1 MNATDPL
8 SITVTAPT
16 PTPAAALP
24 APAPGQSWLT
34 ASGPEA
40 CPQGWMPGKAVA
52 TAEEMTAAAN
62 PLHYVPVVGMIYRAI
77 TGESI
82 PTPLKIGGAVV
93 ASAIAGGPLGA
104 LGAVF
109 LGLAEELVRLG
120 PDQSRPALPEGFSVN
135 GSEGGM
141 SPVTPGTITNPGGY
155 TTLATTIPDFLTRP
169 SMETQMAEAARRGV
183 AAYEWQRSAM
193 VERGVS

>member
-1 MNATDPL
+1 MIP
-8 SITVTAPT
+8 PT
-16 PTPAAALP
+16 PGPDPASRVFGYATPPDGA
-24 APAPGQSWLT
+24 
-34 ASGPEA
+34 GPIGPDQLWPTPIAITRDEFFR
-40 CPQGWMPGKAVA
+40 GL
-52 TAEEMTAAAN
+52 N
-62 PLHYVPVVGMIYRAI
+62 PLHHVPVVGMIYRAI

-141 SPVTPGTITNPGGY
+141 SPVK
-155 TTLATTIPDFLTRP
+155 PDVLI
-169 SMETQMAEAARRGV
+169 
-183 AAYEWQRSAM
+183 
-193 VERGVS
+193 